1 MFLFFY
7 INHKDDFISCEFF
20 PFSISKKVII
30 FLLKKVTFLCQSLKK
45 ELNLFKEFNIE
56 NVVTLE
62 TSYFGC
68 VKELCLSIF

>member
-1 MFLFFY
+1 M
-7 INHKDDFISCEFF
+7 
-20 PFSISKKVII
+20 
-30 FLLKKVTFLCQSLKK
+30 TFLCQSLKK

-68 VKELCLSIF
+68 VKGNYPDQYFIVNSLGEIGRDICIGISSWNEK